1 MTAQYNM
8 MCTTAQGR
16 SYPNGHDK
24 KQATS
29 WLRSAQ
35 THERKKEK
43 FFVREYKIKF
53 GGKSMR
59 KIGIIGA
66 MDEEVSR
73 LKEMMKNVSVIEK
86 AGMDFYIGQ
95 LKEKEVV
102 IVKSGIG
109 KVNAGICTQILID
122 QYQIEA
128 VINTGVAGSLKNE
141 INIGDIVLS
150 TDTLYH
156 DMDATGFGYKLGV
169 IPRMETSIFQADTI
183 LLELAKKVCKE
194 VNKDIQVFCGRVL
207 SGDQF
212 ISNQNVK
219 ERLIKNFSGYCTEM
233 EGAAIAHTAYLNKI
247 PFLIIRAIS
256 DKADSSATMDYGI
269 FEEKA
274 IEHTVNLLLG
284 MIEKL

>member
-1 MTAQYNM
+1 
-8 MCTTAQGR
+8 
-16 SYPNGHDK
+16 
-24 KQATS
+24 
-29 WLRSAQ
+29 
-35 THERKKEK
+35 
-43 FFVREYKIKF
+43 
-53 GGKSMR
+53 
-59 KIGIIGA
+59 
-66 MDEEVSR
+66 
-73 LKEMMKNVSVIEK
+73 
-86 AGMDFYIGQ
+86 
-95 LKEKEVV
+95 
-102 IVKSGIG
+102 
-109 KVNAGICTQILID
+109 
-122 QYQIEA
+122 
-128 VINTGVAGSLKNE
+128 
-141 INIGDIVLS
+141 
-150 TDTLYH
+150 
-156 DMDATGFGYKLGV
+156 MDATGFGYKLGV